1 MAEDSGIPLVPNG
14 SGDEHSERG
23 HCSSIRILQ
32 VGSLLPP
39 LLHRASKM
47 PSGGVHVH
55 KSQLVNEHPP
65 KPKSVAALEE
75 KMDARL
81 LPPFA
86 KLAKAAV
93 GPATPGQPV
102 CSSNPVL

>member
-1 MAEDSGIPLVPNG
+1 MAEDSGIPLFSNG
-14 SGDEHSERG
+14 PEDEHSERG
-23 HCSSIRILQ
+23 HCSSI
-32 VGSLLPP
+32 
-39 LLHRASKM
+39 RASKM

-81 LPPFA
+81 LLPFA

-93 GPATPGQPV
+93 GPAAPGQPV
-102 CSSNPVL
+102 CSPNPVL